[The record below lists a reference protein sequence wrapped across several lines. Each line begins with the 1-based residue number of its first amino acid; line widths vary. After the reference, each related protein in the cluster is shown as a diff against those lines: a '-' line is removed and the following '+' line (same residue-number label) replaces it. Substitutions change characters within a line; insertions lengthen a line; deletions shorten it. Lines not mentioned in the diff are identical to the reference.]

1 MENAENAE
9 NAENMFIFPP
19 LDEGYTIY
27 SKSGCGFC
35 KKIKKL
41 LLEKNIF
48 FLDVQCDEFL
58 LKDKEKFLLFI
69 SEKAQKEYK
78 SFPMIFYNGEFVGGY
93 NEVKSN
99 IEKSEV
105 KFDDI

>member
-1 MENAENAE
+1 MENAENE
-9 NAENMFIFPP
+9 EKMFIFPP

-27 SKSGCGFC
+27 SKSGCGSC

-58 LKDKEKFLLFI
+58 LKDKEQFLLFI

-78 SFPMIFYNGEFVGGY
+78 TFPMIFYNGEFVGGY
-93 NEVKSN
+93 NEVKDN